1 MLRPYGSMQISSC
14 LLPHLSEHVI
24 ITMTVHCGSLYI
36 LVPHYFTL
44 PWTGTRSNDLIDSQ
58 TMSRS
63 WLGCGSGRRVCST
76 TSRSSWESTWT
87 LLNMLAASA
96 AFSSVLGLSYVM
108 KKLDNT
114 ILQSNWI
121 HFVQSE
127 AQTSIFT
134 WLQTSPQFEAR
145 YWKKLENPSDGIDFV
160 WLYYWDGEDEKQ
172 NVGWWFADEIGSEKV
187 STSVGSLWSK
197 CIKQI
202 AYNYKTNKH
211 SIMKHKK

>member
-1 MLRPYGSMQISSC
+1 MKTSAVKHDRNLAFM
-14 LLPHLSEHVI
+14 SETEVGVKRYPPTH
-24 ITMTVHCGSLYI
+24 T
-36 LVPHYFTL
+36 
-44 PWTGTRSNDLIDSQ
+44 
-58 TMSRS
+58 
-63 WLGCGSGRRVCST
+63 
-76 TSRSSWESTWT
+76 SWEGR
-87 LLNMLAASA
+87 LLGHPKAAIQKSA
-96 AFSSVLGLSYVM
+96 VEDMFYYVM

-114 ILQSNWI
+114 ILQSSRI

-145 YWKKLENPSDGIDFV
+145 YWKKLENQSVDFV
-160 WLYYWDGEDEKQ
+160 WLYYWDGRDDKQ

-202 AYNYKTNKH
+202 ACNYKTNKH

>member
-87 LLNMLAASA
+87 LLNMLAVSA
-96 AFSSVLGLSYVM
+96 AFSSVLGLFYV
-108 KKLDNT
+108 KTWKIWT
-114 ILQSNWI
+114 ILY
-121 HFVQSE
+121 FKPAE
-127 AQTSIFT
+127 F
-134 WLQTSPQFEAR
+134 
-145 YWKKLENPSDGIDFV
+145 
-160 WLYYWDGEDEKQ
+160 
-172 NVGWWFADEIGSEKV
+172 
-187 STSVGSLWSK
+187 SLFRVKPKPAFSRGF
-197 CIKQI
+197 
-202 AYNYKTNKH
+202 KH
-211 SIMKHKK
+211 HPNLRHATGRN

>member
-1 MLRPYGSMQISSC
+1 M
-14 LLPHLSEHVI
+14 
-24 ITMTVHCGSLYI
+24 
-36 LVPHYFTL
+36 
-44 PWTGTRSNDLIDSQ
+44 N
-58 TMSRS
+58 
-63 WLGCGSGRRVCST
+63 
-76 TSRSSWESTWT
+76 
-87 LLNMLAASA
+87 
-96 AFSSVLGLSYVM
+96 
-108 KKLDNT
+108 KLDNT
-114 ILQSNWI
+114 ILQSNRI
-121 HFVQSE
+121 QFVQSE

-160 WLYYWDGEDEKQ
+160 WLYYWDGQDEKQ

-211 SIMKHKK
+211 SIMKHKKYLGYQHNQQVSTMQCAPFYLSQDTRCMSQMYNTSLQGYNRYLLYST